1 MENHYVYTHELH
13 GEIIYVGKGQKR
25 RVKEFSKRSKRWRNI
40 VKNNVNLV
48 KAEIV
53 KYFETEEE
61 AYSYE
66 AELTEHYKSIGQC
79 KANINIGQK
88 HAEETKKLISEK
100 GKGENN
106 SMYGKIF
113 TNQHKRKLSGAK
125 AGEKSYYY
133 GKTGAEHSR
142 SKEAIAMFPNG
153 KEIKAS
159 SRSELAEIIKREY
172 GISASMVNQLIL
184 TEEPFQ
190 ARYKKHEK
198 AKGMIVKYIG
208 A

>member
-1 MENHYVYTHELH
+1 MGNHYVYKHELN

-25 RVKEFSKRSKRWRNI
+25 RVKEFSKRSKRWKNI

-53 KYFETEEE
+53 KYFEKEEE

-106 SMYGKIF
+106 SMYGKTF

-142 SKEAIAMFPNG
+142 SKEAIALFPNG

-159 SRSELAEIIKREY
+159 SKNELAEILKDEY
-172 GISASMVNQLIL
+172 NISVSMVSQLIL

-190 ARYKKHEK
+190 ARYKNMKRRK
-198 AKGMIVKYIG
+198 A
-208 A
+208 

>member
-1 MENHYVYTHELH
+1 MKKHYVYTHELH

-25 RVKEFSKRSKRWRNI
+25 RAKEFSNRNKRWRNI

-53 KYFETEEE
+53 KYFETEQE
-61 AYSYE
+61 AYSFE
-66 AELTEHYKSIGQC
+66 AKLTEHYKSIGQC
-79 KANINIGQK
+79 KANISIGKK

-106 SMYGKIF
+106 PMYGKTF
-113 TNQHKRKLSGAK
+113 TNQHKRKMSAAN
-125 AGEKSYYY
+125 AGEKNYYY
-133 GKTGAEHSR
+133 GKTGAKHSC
-142 SKEAIAMFPNG
+142 SKEAIALFPNG

-159 SRSELAEIIKREY
+159 SRSELAEILKDEY
-172 GISASMVNQLIL
+172 NISISMVNQLIL
-184 TEEPFQ
+184 TEEPLQ

>member
-1 MENHYVYTHELH
+1 MKKHYVYTHELH
-13 GEIIYVGKGQKR
+13 GEIIYVGKGQKHR
-25 RVKEFSKRSKRWRNI
+25 AKEFSKRSKRWKNV

-48 KAEIV
+48 KAQVV
-53 KYFETEEE
+53 KYFETEQE

-66 AELTEHYKSIGQC
+66 TELTEYYKSMGQC

-88 HAEETKKLISEK
+88 HAEETKKLLSEMA
-100 GKGENN
+100 KGENN
-106 SMYGKIF
+106 PMYGKKF
-113 TNQHKRKLSGAK
+113 SAEHKKKLSQAHKGK
-125 AGEKSYYY
+125 RNCLY
-133 GKTGAEHSR
+133 GKTGAEHNC
-142 SKEAIAMFPNG
+142 SKTAIAIFPSG
-153 KEIKAS
+153 KEIKAP
-159 SRSELAEIIKREY
+159 SRNELAEIIKSEY
-172 GISASMVNQLIL
+172 GISASMIKQLIL

>member
-1 MENHYVYTHELH
+1 MENYYVYTHELH

-25 RVKEFSKRSKRWRNI
+25 RVKEFSKRSKRWRDI

-53 KYFETEEE
+53 KYFETEQE

-66 AELTEHYKSIGQC
+66 SELTEYYKSIGQC

-106 SMYGKIF
+106 PMYGKTF
-113 TNQHKRKLSGAK
+113 TNQHKRKLSSSN
-125 AGEKSYYY
+125 AGERNYYY

-142 SKEAIAMFPNG
+142 SKEAIALFPNG

-159 SRSELAEIIKREY
+159 SKNELAEILKDEY
-172 GISASMVNQLIL
+172 SISVSMVTRLIL

>member
-1 MENHYVYTHELH
+1 MEKYYVYTHELH
-13 GEIIYVGKGQKR
+13 GEIIYVGKGQR
-25 RVKEFSKRSKRWRNI
+25 YRVKEFSKRSKRWKNV
-40 VKNNVNLV
+40 VKNNVNRI
-48 KAEIV
+48 KTQIV
-53 KYFETEEE
+53 KYFETEQE

-66 AELTEHYKSIGQC
+66 TKLTEYYKSIGQC

-88 HAEETKKLISEK
+88 HAEETKKLLSEMA
-100 GKGENN
+100 KGENN
-106 SMYGKIF
+106 PMYGKKF
-113 TNQHKRKLSGAK
+113 SAEHKKKLSQAHTGK
-125 AGEKSYYY
+125 RNCLY
-133 GKTGAEHSR
+133 GKTGAEHNL
-142 SKEAIAMFPNG
+142 SKTAIAIFPNG

-159 SRSELAEIIKREY
+159 SRNELAEIIKNEY